1 MKKQGYQHEQGDKQ
15 TNKSYRDTKCD
26 KRYLALLY
34 LGSYDLSSLL
44 YDINQQVTLFLQLV
58 FLSRCIYLDKTG
70 VQVTYSHFE
79 ITDIMQYLNPLFER
93 LFNES
98 HAIYFIH
105 IYLFISRH
113 K

>member
-1 MKKQGYQHEQGDKQ
+1 MKKQGYQHGRGDKQ

-70 VQVTYSHFE
+70 VQVTYIRAELQSAVLVYTH
-79 ITDIMQYLNPLFER
+79 T
-93 LFNES
+93 
-98 HAIYFIH
+98 HIH
-105 IYLFISRH
+105 IYSFKAQSF
-113 K
+113 